1 MAENVQSAIFE
12 VLKRLQSDSSMV
24 MNRLSEIDNR
34 LGSMDGRLGKLETQV
49 KKQNADS
56 AAMLV
61 IMRATVRDFN
71 ERIIE
76 IEDDIRF
83 VKRKA

>member
-1 MAENVQSAIFE
+1 MADNVQSAMLEI
-12 VLKRLQSDSSMV
+12 LKRLQADSASV
-24 MNRLSEIDNR
+24 VQRLDNMDSR
-34 LGSMDGRLGKLETQV
+34 LDSMDGRLGKLETQV
-49 KKQNADS
+49 KKINADS

-71 ERIIE
+71 ERVTE

-83 VKRKA
+83 IKRKA

>member
-1 MAENVQSAIFE
+1 VHGARNVADNVQSAILE
-12 VLKRLQSDSSMV
+12 ILKRLQADSSTV
-24 MNRLSEIDNR
+24 MKRLDT
-34 LGSMDGRLGKLETQV
+34 MDGRLGKLETQV
-49 KKQNADS
+49 KKQTADS

-71 ERIIE
+71 ERITE

-83 VKRKA
+83 IKRTS

>member
-1 MAENVQSAIFE
+1 MAENVQSAMLEI
-12 VLKRLQSDSSMV
+12 LKRLQTDSV
-24 MNRLSEIDNR
+24 DVKKQLGEI
-34 LGSMDGRLGKLETQV
+34 DGRLSKLETQV

-71 ERIIE
+71 ERITE

-83 VKRKA
+83 IKRKA